1 MSRVR
6 FIVQF
11 RRARRCELAL
21 KVGTSLKDVERTFTR
36 ELHVIDTRY
45 LSNGNVVTRRIDFRL
60 RSITNSPRTPRAELR
75 VDAVGE
81 FDRTQPELEPL
92 AFVWLRKPTPPPHP
106 GSISMSSRNWSLLAC
121 MQSVCLYRGGERAQS
136 CSLVVSNRRVAPTQ

>member
-45 LSNGNVVTRRIDFRL
+45 LSNVVVTRRIDFRL

-121 MQSVCLYRGGERAQS
+121 MHAVCLSVWRRRASAELQS
-136 CSLVVSNRRVAPTQ
+136 CCV